1 MCVCV
6 FVCIIHACAE
16 VHRLVCSFSAPEVFM
31 NYLDVLVTVASF
43 VEVIFFWAFRTEMGV
58 NPMYSSCSTILS
70 CMSCN
75 SSQPCDPSH
84 SIDWLSSMET
94 VIDQLNSIKMV
105 FEKRPMSWGFVQTT
119 FFDHLS
125 SEAFPAATNR
135 QAGKGDSHGG
145 HEQCVT
151 WCSTGIYWNW
161 NKFPLLLS
169 HTFQA
174 DCFL

>member
-1 MCVCV
+1 
-6 FVCIIHACAE
+6 
-16 VHRLVCSFSAPEVFM
+16 M

-105 FEKRPMSWGFVQTT
+105 FEKRPMS
-119 FFDHLS
+119 
-125 SEAFPAATNR
+125 
-135 QAGKGDSHGG
+135 
-145 HEQCVT
+145 
-151 WCSTGIYWNW
+151 
-161 NKFPLLLS
+161 
-169 HTFQA
+169 
-174 DCFL
+174 